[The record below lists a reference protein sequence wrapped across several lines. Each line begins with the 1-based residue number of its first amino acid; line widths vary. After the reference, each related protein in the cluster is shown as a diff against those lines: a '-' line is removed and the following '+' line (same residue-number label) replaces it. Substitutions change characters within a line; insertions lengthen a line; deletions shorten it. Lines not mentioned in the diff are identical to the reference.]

1 MRVYGIMM
9 FRAMRV
15 YKIMRGKAMA
25 VDGTM
30 VGGMRPL
37 TSWGGQ

>member
-25 VDGTM
+25 VYGTM
-30 VGGMRPL
+30 EGGMRLL